1 MAENLVVAAIL
12 ADAAFDAVSDAI
24 RFSTQEYREI
34 IEQMA
39 RTGEL
44 PQTWNPAPTTDIRVA
59 SRATSASAALVA
71 TVRGDTRRRCSGELV
86 VAVFLALL
94 ISTAGIAWINLS
106 LPEVWPLRLAPW
118 LH

>member
-24 RFSTQEYREI
+24 RSSTQEYREI

-59 SRATSASAALVA
+59 SPRHQRK
-71 TVRGDTRRRCSGELV
+71 RGTRSNSPG
-86 VAVFLALL
+86 
-94 ISTAGIAWINLS
+94 
-106 LPEVWPLRLAPW
+106 
-118 LH
+118 

>member
-24 RFSTQEYREI
+24 RTSRRRNIAKI

-59 SRATSASAALVA
+59 SPRHQRK
-71 TVRGDTRRRCSGELV
+71 RGTRSNSPG
-86 VAVFLALL
+86 
-94 ISTAGIAWINLS
+94 
-106 LPEVWPLRLAPW
+106 
-118 LH
+118 